1 MLKSRRQRGKKARAL
16 RIFFATDVHGS
27 EVCFRKFLAAAKV
40 YQADLLILGG
50 DFAGKA
56 LVPVLTQDG
65 ELHARVGGERASV
78 PAAEWDRLA
87 ADVSRAGFSPVRVE
101 AEELT
106 APENDPGAPRR
117 QFPRSSAR
125 QHRRWGDVADSSA
138 HA

>member
-65 ELHARVGGERASV
+65 ELHARVGGERGSLPAPV
-78 PAAEWDRLA
+78 GGPPAAPWGPA
-87 ADVSRAGFSPVRVE
+87 ASSP
-101 AEELT
+101 
-106 APENDPGAPRR
+106 PRTS
-117 QFPRSSAR
+117 PSE
-125 QHRRWGDVADSSA
+125 
-138 HA
+138 